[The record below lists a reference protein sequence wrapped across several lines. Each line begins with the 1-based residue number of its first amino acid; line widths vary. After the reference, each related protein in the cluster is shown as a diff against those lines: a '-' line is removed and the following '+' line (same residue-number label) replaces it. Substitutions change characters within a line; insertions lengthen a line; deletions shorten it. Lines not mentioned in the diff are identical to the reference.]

1 MLYHN
6 KRKKYIEFIIIKDDF
21 NRYIKFASIKM
32 KNIGK
37 VKSQKLHKIH

>member
-1 MLYHN
+1 M
-6 KRKKYIEFIIIKDDF
+6 IDF